1 MTKRRDNATRTKV
14 KAVGRKPWGYDHS
27 VDSKGAGWYIP
38 DLEAFERLDSAIVQI
53 RDGGHSVRKVASWL
67 ENETG
72 RKLSATRLH
81 KLAWTKEELED
92 RRKSRRRL
100 LSPRQR
106 KIEDLK
112 NTEKQTRIK
121 ADQAKRRLNKALKKD
136 TVEPEVL
143 DFTEKTASEPEVIFK
158 PNPGPQTR
166 FLSANE
172 REVFYGGARG
182 GGKTYS
188 LLIAPLRFVDKPAAR
203 MLLIRRS
210 MPELRDV
217 IFQTQQLYP
226 KAAPGAKW
234 KSQENTWYFP
244 SGARLEFGYCENLQD
259 VLRYQGQSY
268 SWIGVDELPQYASP
282 DVWHFLRSSLRTTDP
297 TIPLH
302 MRATGNPGNVGSAW
316 VKKVFI
322 DPAEPDTRV
331 TEKIEYELDGKT
343 LTSEITRK
351 FIAASVWDNPYLT
364 QDSSYVAMLA
374 SLPEV
379 KRKQFLYGD
388 WDVVEEGAFPEF
400 DKTVHT
406 CESFEIPKGWTKI
419 RAADFGYA
427 AHSAILWGAVD
438 FDGCLWIYREL
449 YVNRMTADVLG
460 QMIMEVEA
468 EDGRI
473 QDALLDSSC
482 WAKRGDVGPSI
493 AETLNREG
501 CRFRPSDRSPGSR
514 VAGKI
519 ELHKRLMVDEETG
532 EPSLKILN
540 NCRNLISQI
549 AALPVDSRNPEDVDT
564 KAEDHLYDALRYMIM
579 SRPTNI
585 RVAYE
590 NTPKRRYQPS
600 DSVFGY

>member
-38 DLEAFERLDSAIVQI
+38 DLEAFKRLDSAIVQI

-81 KLAWTKEELED
+81 KLAWTEEELED

-143 DFTEKTASEPEVIFK
+143 DFTDQTASEPEVVFK
-158 PNPGPQTR
+158 PNPGPQTQ

-244 SGARLEFGYCENLQD
+244 SGARIEFGYCENLQD

-268 SWIGVDELPQYASP
+268 SWIGVDELPQYANP
-282 DVWHFLRSSLRTTDP
+282 DIWQFLRSSLRTTDP

-316 VKKVFI
+316 VKKMFI
-322 DPAEPDTRV
+322 DPAEPNTRV
-331 TEKIEYELDGKT
+331 TEKIEYELEGKT
-343 LTSEITRK
+343 LT
-351 FIAASVWDNPYLT
+351 
-364 QDSSYVAMLA
+364 
-374 SLPEV
+374 
-379 KRKQFLYGD
+379 
-388 WDVVEEGAFPEF
+388 AFPEF

-449 YVNRMTADVLG
+449 YVNRLTADKLG
-460 QMIMEVEA
+460 QMIMEVE
-468 EDGRI
+468 EGDGRI

-482 WAKRGDVGPSI
+482 WARRGDAGPSI

-519 ELHKRLMVDEETG
+519 ELHKRLMIDEETE
-532 EPSLKILN
+532 EPGIVIMQ
-540 NCRNLISQI
+540 NCRNLISQL
-549 AALPVDSRNPEDVDT
+549 AALPVDPRNPEDVDT
-564 KAEDHLYDALRYMIM
+564 KSEDHLYDALRYMVM

-585 RVAYE
+585 RTAYE
-590 NTPKRRYQPS
+590 NTSKIKYQPS